1 MKKLLALSI
10 ISASA
15 MAFAFAASS
24 PVQANG
30 ANEYA
35 KSYCQ
40 FYKNK
45 AKWTGDPMW
54 WHRYYSCLKTYR

>member
-1 MKKLLALSI
+1 MKKLLALTI

-15 MAFAFAASS
+15 MAFVASTQQA
-24 PVQANG
+24 QANG
-30 ANEYA
+30 YNSYA
-35 KSYCQ
+35 KAYCQ

-54 WHRYYSCLKTYR
+54 WHRYYSCLQTYR